1 MAEKYS
7 DRLIKL
13 GLTIAYYRKLRN
25 LTQEK
30 LAEKAKIG
38 RGHLGHIEAANM
50 FTGVSVKTLY
60 AIADALEISITD
72 LFDFK

>member
-1 MAEKYS
+1 MREKYS

-13 GLTIAYYRKLRN
+13 GLTIAYYRKFKG
-25 LTQEK
+25 LTQEQ
-30 LAEKAKIG
+30 LAEKADIG

-50 FTGVSVKTLY
+50 FTGVYVKTLY

>member
-1 MAEKYS
+1 MREKYS

-13 GLTIAYYRKLRN
+13 GLTIAFHRKLKG

-30 LAEKAKIG
+30 LAEEAKIG
-38 RGHLGHIEAANM
+38 RAHLGHIEAANM

-60 AIADALEISITD
+60 AIADALEISIVD
-72 LFDFK
+72 LFDFN